1 MRSYSANSL
10 NNFNS
15 PFRFSELT
23 GLIDDADNSIL
34 NNTTTVTMGKF
45 FTPSLNTSTNYRIN
59 FGNAFYNPH
68 SEHNKSGG
76 GILASTGFQINGDT
90 TTEYFFDEDGAGA
103 VRIYSVVSGT
113 RTYFSSAA
121 GTIDYANGTVS
132 INAVKITAVSDVDG
146 ATSTQ
151 IRVTAIPSS
160 NDVVPV
166 RNQILEVD
174 LVNSTVTG
182 QVDNTTTT
190 GVGYTTTTS
199 GTASTTSVNTTT
211 SYPTS
216 SGY

>member
-1 MRSYSANSL
+1 
-10 NNFNS
+10 
-15 PFRFSELT
+15 
-23 GLIDDADNSIL
+23 
-34 NNTTTVTMGKF
+34 MGKF
-45 FTPSLNTSTNYRIN
+45 FTPSLNTSTNYTIN
-59 FGNAFYNPH
+59 FANAFYNPH

-90 TTEYFFDEDGAGA
+90 TTEYFFDEDGAGV

-121 GTIDYANGTVS
+121 GTIDYTNGTIS
-132 INAVKITAVSDVDG
+132 INAVKITAVSNVDG
-146 ATSTQ
+146 VTSTQ

-160 NDVVPV
+160 SDVVPV
-166 RNQILEVD
+166 RNQILEID